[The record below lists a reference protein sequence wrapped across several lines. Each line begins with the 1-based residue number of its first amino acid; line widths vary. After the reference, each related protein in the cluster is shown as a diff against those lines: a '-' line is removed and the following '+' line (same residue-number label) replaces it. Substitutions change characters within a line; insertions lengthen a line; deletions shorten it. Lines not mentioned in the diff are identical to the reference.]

1 MNVKGRRYGIIK
13 HINPNGNWHAIHEI
27 HVDGEKMDW
36 NKEPIGVI
44 FDDIAD
50 IHSEIAIIARDR
62 EIHEVIVVDE
72 NNNLIKE

>member
-36 NKEPIGVI
+36 NKEW
-44 FDDIAD
+44 
-50 IHSEIAIIARDR
+50 IIYPFCRWT
-62 EIHEVIVVDE
+62 
-72 NNNLIKE
+72 

>member
-1 MNVKGRRYGIIK
+1 MN
-13 HINPNGNWHAIHEI
+13 
-27 HVDGEKMDW
+27 W

-50 IHSEIAIIARDR
+50 IHSEIAIIARDI